1 MTDADREVVPSLPPP
16 LPRDPRRSSTSFRLA
31 RAAESS
37 SALRSDSAPP
47 GPGAPSGERL
57 GERSEVRLQ
66 ALEQWRL
73 DFGSG
78 GPAAVRVSEFAEFTP
93 LPTDDARREA
103 YIRPA
108 NKRDLGHRCYHC
120 RRPFSALGAEI
131 VTEIQGG
138 PTQRQG
144 LAGTKA
150 AELRRYPVKH
160 FVTWSMPL

>member
-31 RAAESS
+31 RPAES

-47 GPGAPSGERL
+47 GPGAPEAAEAQAQHGRGERLGL
-57 GERSEVRLQ
+57 GERSEARLQ

-78 GPAAVRVSEFAEFTP
+78 GPGAVRVSEFAEFTP

-138 PTQRQG
+138 PTQRHG
-144 LAGTKA
+144 PG
-150 AELRRYPVKH
+150 
-160 FVTWSMPL
+160 